1 MNATWLVEGREIRAT
16 NKHFYEHKTTG
27 ERWTYSLQ
35 FMIIR
40 SKISNQSQPACIK
53 HRMQSNFRS
62 WIILISPFQNYLSDM
77 TFMAA
82 EVLPQTLH
90 NKIFIVMVI
99 SVIHVV

>member
-16 NKHFYEHKTTG
+16 NKHLYEHKTTG
-27 ERWTYSLQ
+27 ESLQ

-40 SKISNQSQPACIK
+40 SKISNQSRPACIK

-82 EVLPQTLH
+82 EVLPQTLY

-99 SVIHVV
+99 SAIHVV